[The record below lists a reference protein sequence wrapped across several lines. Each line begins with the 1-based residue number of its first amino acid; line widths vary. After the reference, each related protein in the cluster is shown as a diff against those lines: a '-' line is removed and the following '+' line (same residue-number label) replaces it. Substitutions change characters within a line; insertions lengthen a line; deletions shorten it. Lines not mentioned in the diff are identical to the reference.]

1 LLNIEKS
8 HPIQRDKK
16 HHYLKGSITWQKLAS
31 SKQLGLLYRWLAK
44 SYNQII
50 KLCKLTL
57 SCYLFFKKALTYS
70 LTKFCDLKIRPLD
83 FFTQFFTTSGLDYTD
98 LGWFLNQKII
108 LNKTRRALFLRKQE
122 QRGDKKWDYKFLQWF
137 IGFTDAE
144 GCFLIQ
150 TKNKSEVQFC
160 FKITLHID
168 DSAVLFLIK
177 DKLGIGVVSIKG
189 NTCTFSIHS
198 FQLIVDVL
206 VPIFDKY
213 PLITHKQLD
222 YRD

>member
-1 LLNIEKS
+1 MLNIEKS
-8 HPIQRDKK
+8 HPIQRGSYKK
-16 HHYLKGSITWQKLAS
+16 PLYLKGSITGQKHGSTKL
-31 SKQLGLLYRWLAK
+31 LGLLYRWLAK

-57 SCYLFFKKALTYS
+57 SCYPFLKRALTYS
-70 LTKFCDLKIRPLD
+70 LIKFCDIKIRPLD

-98 LGWFLNQKII
+98 LAWFLNQNFI
-108 LNKTRRALFLRKQE
+108 LNKRK
-122 QRGDKKWDYKFLQWF
+122 KKLDYKFLQWF

-150 TKNKSEVQFC
+150 TKNQSEVQFC

-198 FQLIVDVL
+198 FQHIVDVL
-206 VPIFDKY
+206 LPIFDKY